1 MWMSINI
8 ECILSKN
15 TDSLLWPKTF
25 LYYCVAF
32 PYLPNDARDVEL
44 VWLYYEMFFYFIG
57 ILFFPPSYHILQSVA
72 IQ

>member
-15 TDSLLWPKTF
+15 IDSLLWPNTF
-25 LYYCVAF
+25 LYYCVTF
-32 PYLPNDARDVEL
+32 PYLPNDAGGVEL
-44 VWLYYEMFFYFIG
+44 VWLYYEMFLYFIC
-57 ILFFPPSYHILQSVA
+57 ILFSPPSYHMLQLA